1 MDPEQTLPTVI
12 PHSISLVACAYLF
25 YCYSTIPKK
34 TIGVKMIFII
44 SLSDFVF
51 HVSALILFF
60 CFHLGDSSFIKG
72 LKEIT
77 TFIAECSLIFSTLW
91 ACNIAFFL
99 CQLLRMKQISNPAT
113 YLNYSLRVMLILTVT
128 LGVL

>member
-1 MDPEQTLPTVI
+1 MNPEQTLPTVI

-44 SLSDFVF
+44 SLSDFIF
-51 HVSALILFF
+51 HVSALVLVV
-60 CFHLGDSSFIKG
+60 CLHLGDSSFIER
-72 LKEIT
+72 LQRFIL
-77 TFIAECSLIFSTLW
+77 FIAECSLIFSMLW

-99 CQLLRMKQISNPAT
+99 CQLLQMKQISNPAT
-113 YLNYSLRVMLILTVT
+113 YLDYSLRVILILTVT
-128 LGVL
+128 LGIS